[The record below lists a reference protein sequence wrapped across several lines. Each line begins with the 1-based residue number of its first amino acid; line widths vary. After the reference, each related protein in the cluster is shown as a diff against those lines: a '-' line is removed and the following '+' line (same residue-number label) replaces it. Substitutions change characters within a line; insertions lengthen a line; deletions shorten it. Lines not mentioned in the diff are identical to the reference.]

1 MSSLEVKKLPFGH
14 HLLQNSEDFTLNE
27 QPDSQ
32 YKTIKNICNR
42 TQEECRCTCFQLNLF
57 PHQDDAD
64 VATAKTEFDQLYRDA
79 LGGDD
84 DILKR

>member
-27 QPDSQ
+27 QPNSQ
-32 YKTIKNICNR
+32 YKTIK
-42 TQEECRCTCFQLNLF
+42 CFQLNLF

-84 DILKR
+84 ILKR

>member
-1 MSSLEVKKLPFGH
+1 MFSVEF
-14 HLLQNSEDFTLNE
+14 
-27 QPDSQ
+27 
-32 YKTIKNICNR
+32 
-42 TQEECRCTCFQLNLF
+42 F

-84 DILKR
+84 DVHYAVDILKR